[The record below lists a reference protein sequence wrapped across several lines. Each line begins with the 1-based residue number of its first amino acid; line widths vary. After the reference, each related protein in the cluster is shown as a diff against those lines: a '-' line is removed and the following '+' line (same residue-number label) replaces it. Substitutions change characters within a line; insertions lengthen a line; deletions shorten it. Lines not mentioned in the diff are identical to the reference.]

1 MFGFDKK
8 ELNILRKLNTP
19 RKIQDFLEELEIN
32 FEENGDTCKSPRVVL
47 KTRKAHCVEGAMLAA
62 TILRINGYKPLVVDL
77 TSNKKDY
84 DHVVAVF
91 KQDGLWGA
99 ISKTNHASLKYRDP
113 IYKSIRELVL
123 SYFNEYFLD
132 SGKKTLRSYSMPVD
146 LSRFDKLNWV
156 TSKKDVWFVPEYLG
170 KIKHIPIV
178 NKKQI
183 FNLRKAETIEIEA
196 GRIIQWKKDGSEVIK
211 NEFKVDKEDK
221 AQL

>member
-8 ELNILRKLNTP
+8 ELDMLKKLNTP
-19 RKIQDFLEELEIN
+19 RKIQDFLEEFEIN
-32 FEENGDTCKSPRVVL
+32 FEEGGDTCKSPRVIL

-62 TILRINGYKPLVVDL
+62 VILKINGHKPLVVDL

-84 DHVVAVF
+84 DHVIAVF

-132 SGKKTLRSYSMPVD
+132 SGKKTLRSYTMPVD

-156 TSKKDVWFVPEYLG
+156 TSEKDVWFIPEYLG

-183 FNLRKAETIEIEA
+183 FNLRKADPIEIEA
-196 GRIIQWKKDGSEVIK
+196 GRIIQWKKDGNMVTK
-211 NEFKVDKEDK
+211 NEFIVDEDDK
-221 AQL
+221 AQV